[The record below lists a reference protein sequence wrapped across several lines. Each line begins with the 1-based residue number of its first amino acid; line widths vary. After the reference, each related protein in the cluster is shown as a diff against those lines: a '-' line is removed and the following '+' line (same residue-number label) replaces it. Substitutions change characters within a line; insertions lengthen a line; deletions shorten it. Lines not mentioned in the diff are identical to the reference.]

1 MKLFKLLIADDE
13 QIVIEGIR
21 DSIDWGRYEIEIV
34 GTAKNGSEALKLAK
48 DLKPDII
55 ISDIKM
61 PGLNGLEL
69 IEELKDFLPNVKVIL
84 ISAYEEFDYAKQAIR
99 LGVNSYLSKPVK
111 KAEVINEVNKIKSQ
125 LEQKQYEEEITK
137 ELRQRF
143 NENLPILREHFL
155 NTLIRGTGVRDLETK
170 FQTYHI
176 ALSPCNIGVMVCKMD
191 HFRRTNLEADE
202 ARVQLLM
209 LRIIDIFNE
218 TTLPKSKS
226 ITFQSYNQEI
236 VTIFNALEKDGLSVQ
251 EWIKLAEMIKD
262 RVLAEIGSEV
272 SIGIGRIYP
281 EIKDI
286 GLSYKE
292 AVKALNY
299 RLVYGDNSVLYI
311 ENVEDVETDAYNPLI
326 NINELLEN
334 IQNILYT
341 GKLEE
346 VYDLVDSF
354 RQRLQNAEKIPY
366 YYIQQLYIQ
375 LLSIILRTATEIGI
389 GTHLIAENNDLYG
402 TLLKIESFSE
412 LDGWIKRIL
421 GNVCEQINIKNK
433 LKTKHSIQKAIN
445 YIREHCQEE
454 ISLTSVADYVRL
466 NPNYFSRFF
475 KEETGCSFVD
485 YLKKLR
491 IEKAK
496 ELLRTSNLKI
506 YEICEALG
514 YQSVQYFSTLFK
526 NMVGVTPQEYRENLD
541 R

>member
-1 MKLFKLLIADDE
+1 MFKLLIADDE
-13 QIVIEGIR
+13 QIVIEGIKN
-21 DSIDWGRYEIEIV
+21 SINWSEYDIKVV
-34 GTAKNGSEALKLAK
+34 GTAKNGTEALKLAEE
-48 DLKPDII
+48 LQPDII

-61 PGLNGLEL
+61 PGLDGLAL
-69 IEELKDFLPNVKVIL
+69 IEKLKAFLPNVKVVL

-111 KAEVINEVNKIKSQ
+111 KSEVINEVCKIKQ
-125 LEQKQYEEEITK
+125 LLERKKHEEEAAIR
-137 ELRQRF
+137 LQQRF
-143 NENLPILREHFL
+143 NENLPVLREHFL
-155 NTLIRGTGVRDLETK
+155 NTLIRGNTVSDLEIK

-176 ALSPCNIGVMVCKMD
+176 NLSPHKTGVMVCKID
-191 HFRRTNLEADE
+191 HLRSINFTDE
-202 ARVQLLM
+202 AQVQLLM
-209 LRIIDIFNE
+209 LRITDIINE
-218 TTLPKSKS
+218 LILPVCKGV
-226 ITFQSYNQEI
+226 TFQSYNQEI
-236 VTIFNALEKDGLSVQ
+236 ITIFNVPDEIEFSIEEL
-251 EWIKLAEMIKD
+251 IKLAEKIKERILD
-262 RVLAEIGSEV
+262 ETEIEV
-272 SIGIGRIYP
+272 SIGIGRIYS

-286 GLSYKE
+286 GLAYKE

-299 RLVYGDNSVLYI
+299 RLVYGDNNVLYI
-311 ENVEDVETDAYNPLI
+311 ENVEDIETVNYSALI

-341 GKLEE
+341 GKQEE
-346 VYDLVDSF
+346 VYALVDNF

-389 GTHLIAENNDLYG
+389 GTHLIAENNNLYG
-402 TLLKIESFSE
+402 TLLEIDSFSE
-412 LDGWIKRIL
+412 LDDWIKGIL
-421 GNVCEQINIKNK
+421 GNVCEQISAKNQ

-454 ISLTSVADYVRL
+454 ISLTSVANYVRL
-466 NPNYFSRFF
+466 NPTYFSRFF

-526 NMVGVTPQEYRENLD
+526 NMVGLTPQEYREKA
-541 R
+541 

>member
-1 MKLFKLLIADDE
+1 MFKLLIADDE

-21 DSIDWGRYEIEIV
+21 DSIDWGRYGIEVV

-69 IEELKDFLPNVKVIL
+69 IEELRDFLPNVKVIL

-111 KAEVINEVNKIKSQ
+111 KAEVINEVSKIKSQ
-125 LEQKQYEEEITK
+125 LEQKQHEEEMTK
-137 ELRQRF
+137 RLQQRF
-143 NENLPILREHFL
+143 YENLPILREHFL
-155 NTLIRGTGVRDLETK
+155 NTLIRGTGVSDLESK

-176 ALSPCNIGVMVCKMD
+176 ALFPCNIGVMVCKMD
-191 HFRRTNLEADE
+191 HFRKINLEADE
-202 ARVQLLM
+202 AQVQLLL
-209 LRIIDIFNE
+209 LRIIDIFNGL
-218 TTLPKSKS
+218 TLPQSKS

-251 EWIKLAEMIKD
+251 EWIKLAEKIKD
-262 RVLAEIGSEV
+262 QVLTEIGIEV

-311 ENVEDVETDAYNPLI
+311 ENVEDVTTDAYNPLI

-346 VYDLVDSF
+346 VNALVDSF

-412 LDGWIKRIL
+412 LDGWIKGIL
-421 GNVCEQINIKNK
+421 GNVCEQINVKNK
-433 LKTKHSIQKAIN
+433 LKTKHSIQKAID

-526 NMVGVTPQEYRENLD
+526 NMVGVTPQEYREKLD
-541 R
+541 H

>member
-1 MKLFKLLIADDE
+1 LFKLLIADDE
-13 QIVIEGIR
+13 QIVIEGIK
-21 DSIDWGRYEIEIV
+21 DSIDWGQYEIEVV
-34 GTAKNGSEALKLAK
+34 GTAKNGAEALKLAK

-61 PGLNGLEL
+61 PGLSGLEL

-111 KAEVINEVNKIKSQ
+111 KVEVINEVCKIKSQ
-125 LEQKQYEEEITK
+125 LERKQHEEEITK
-137 ELRQRF
+137 RLQQRF

-155 NTLIRGTGVRDLETK
+155 NTLIRGISASDLETK

-176 ALSPCNIGVMVCKMD
+176 DLSLYKIGVMVCKMD
-191 HFRRTNLEADE
+191 HFRKVNLEVDE
-202 ARVQLLM
+202 AEVQLLM
-209 LRIIDIFNE
+209 LRIIEIFNE
-218 TTLPKSKS
+218 ITLPISKS

-236 VTIFNALEKDGLSVQ
+236 VTVFNTPEKKGSSIQ
-251 EWIKLAEMIKD
+251 KWIKLAEKIKD
-262 RVLAEIGSEV
+262 QVLEEIGSEV
-272 SIGIGRIYP
+272 SIGIGRIYT
-281 EIKDI
+281 EIKNI

-311 ENVEDVETDAYNPLI
+311 ENVEDVETDAYSPLI

-341 GKLEE
+341 GKFEE
-346 VYDLVDSF
+346 VYNLVDSF
-354 RQRLQNAEKIPY
+354 RQRLQNADKIPY

-389 GTHLIAENNDLYG
+389 GTHLITENNDLYG

-412 LDGWIKRIL
+412 LDNWIKGIL
-421 GNVCEQINIKNK
+421 GNVCEQIGIKNK

-466 NPNYFSRFF
+466 NPTYFSRFF
-475 KEETGCSFVD
+475 KEETGCSFVE
-485 YLKKLR
+485 YLKRLR

-526 NMVGVTPQEYRENLD
+526 NMVGVTPQEYREKT
-541 R
+541 